1 MSHFIDN
8 QAEESENDLDS
19 DDEPVVKKKKM
30 SKKPRNI
37 DSSDE
42 DDDEE
47 EDDARAKA
55 EMAGFVVDEDE
66 NEEEESDVDDNKSDR
81 SGSVSDD
88 LLDDDLDL
96 VNENTG
102 KHAGG
107 RVEISD
113 DEEDRLKIERE
124 IFENDFEDDRLQRTR
139 RPPRSNSISSRSS
152 YDEEDQF
159 IVHDDDAESRRRRHK
174 RPVRNQAEL
183 QEAQEIFGFESEDVL
198 TEMNEIFADMDEE
211 DGGLESDRHEHTLIG
226 VIEPEELAK
235 HDTEGR
241 KIIFNDVPERFQTR
255 SIPVTKGEDDEL
267 KMEALWIQQRGFELS
282 SVTSTQEGIGFTLV
296 NVGSLSKDE
305 IDRDAPDKIQE
316 ALNFIRNSNFEVP
329 FIAFYRKEHVDSAL
343 ALPDLWTIYE
353 FDEKWLH
360 FRDRK
365 QRLTSLYGRM
375 DKFIRDLS
383 QLDEIIRPISDKN
396 YLDLQNAQNAEE
408 IMDCYEHFQ
417 LYYSN
422 FLTRMVQYE
431 IEQIE
436 DPEQRPPALP
446 KQTPRNDRY
455 WNCVLNG
462 AGNVALRF
470 GLTAE
475 QVAENF
481 EYKRHHCTSE
491 TLTPEEVAAQHLT
504 SALFPNVESVLNA
517 AVYVMSYQLSREP
530 GIRRKIRE
538 IYRNNAKLRA
548 YPTKKGLVEIDENHP
563 MFSRRYITEKPI
575 RELEKTDYLR
585 FDLAKQQNLLNV
597 EIYIDAKD
605 PENDEKSE
613 NDQTPGL
620 ILQEVLA
627 GNYFAV
633 DESTEVSMKWDVY
646 RNKALKECVQV
657 LEKQFARE
665 THEIL
670 LSEAKDCV
678 LREASRYF
686 ESRISPGKYRPTIAY
701 YSNEDGPED
710 IEANNPQVRVIA
722 LAPSAEFSGETTAIA
737 LDHNGMVSDTCP
749 VSFRT
754 RFDQRANGNSANVSL
769 RAFIEMCR
777 AHRPHVIAIA
787 ASDMR
792 ASSLKVDVEKTIEQ
806 AVDDGRRLPEKIPV
820 HIVTAEAAKV
830 YAKSKMSEREF
841 PTYNT
846 LMRLAISVGRCL
858 LDPLVEY
865 AHLCNSDDDFLGIR
879 IHPLQD
885 YVPKGDLRWCYER
898 AFINRVSEVGVDINY
913 CIEFPH
919 TSGVLQ
925 FVCGLGPQK
934 ANHIMQLLKHKN
946 EMLDARSKLVTWCN
960 LGPTIFVNAAGFIRI
975 DVEKVK
981 DRTSDELEQL
991 DGSRV
996 HPETYEWARK
1006 MAIDALEFEE
1016 NNDATSAINEI
1027 IAAPD
1032 RLKDLDLDAFAKE
1045 LDRQGFGNKSITLYD
1060 IRAELN
1066 NQYKDLREPPIPLNG
1081 FDLFKELVPN
1091 YELYQDG
1098 KLVHGRVQ
1106 RIQYRKTAYDPNDPK
1121 TEPRKIGSDYSC
1133 PSCRTLFADKDYL
1146 TQTHMGTEFCRGFG
1160 AGVRVQLD
1168 DGVSGYIHR
1177 SNLSDMP
1184 TSFNDPSDIVR
1195 PGQPIACRVLSFQ
1208 PDRLICELSCKTTD
1222 LQRDENVV
1230 LDSHFDSDQMNKDLK
1245 AKEEKIQK
1253 GTRAKTTFT
1262 KRVISHQSFH
1272 NVTAADAERMLSNM
1286 SQGEAIIR
1294 PSSKSINQ
1302 LTVTW
1307 KVTEGIYQHV
1317 PIIEDKKKHAFD
1329 LGKELR
1335 INNEVFEDLDEI
1347 LARYVT
1353 PLAEYV
1359 REVLNHKYFVDSLA
1373 SEDMN
1378 EIEEQIRL
1386 LKSSQ
1391 PGRIPY
1397 IFTASK
1403 TYPGKFVISYQ
1414 LNRPRHE
1421 YFTATSEGFRFR
1433 QHNFPGLESMINW
1446 FKLHYRDP
1454 IPR

>member
-37 DSSDE
+37 NSSDE

-47 EDDARAKA
+47 EDDARAQA
-55 EMAGFVVDEDE
+55 EMAGFVVDEEE

-107 RVEISD
+107 RD
-113 DEEDRLKIERE
+113 DY
-124 IFENDFEDDRLQRTR
+124 EDDNPQRSR

-159 IVHDDDAESRRRRHK
+159 IVHDDDGDSRRRRHK

-211 DGGLESDRHEHTLIG
+211 EGGMESGRHERTLIG

-255 SIPVTKGEDDEL
+255 SIPVTNGEDDEL
-267 KMEALWIQQRGFELS
+267 KMEALWIQQRGFETS
-282 SVTSTQEGIGFTLV
+282 SVTSMQDGIGFTLV
-296 NVGSLSKDE
+296 NVGSLSKEE

-316 ALNFIRNSNFEVP
+316 ALNFIRNSNYEVP

-365 QRLTSLYGRM
+365 QRLTSLYSRM

-396 YLDLQNAQNAEE
+396 YLDLQSAQSAEE

-431 IEQIE
+431 IEQID

-491 TLTPEEVAAQHLT
+491 TLTPEEVAAEHLT

-548 YPTKKGLVEIDENHP
+548 YPTKKGLVEIDETHP
-563 MFSRRYITEKPI
+563 LFSRRYITEKPI

-605 PENDEKSE
+605 PEEDKKPQHEK
-613 NDQTPGL
+613 TPGL
-620 ILQEVLA
+620 LLTEVLA

-701 YSNEDGPED
+701 YSNEDGAED

-754 RFDQRANGNSANVSL
+754 RFDQRTNGNSVNVSL

-792 ASSLKVDVEKTIEQ
+792 ASSLKFDVEKTIEQ

-830 YAKSKMSEREF
+830 YAKSRMSEREF
-841 PTYNT
+841 PTYNA
-846 LMRLAISVGRCL
+846 LMRMAISVGRCL

-865 AHLCNSDDDFLGIR
+865 AHLCNADDDFLGIR

-885 YVPKGDLRWCYER
+885 SVSKGDLRWCYER
-898 AFINRVSEVGVDINY
+898 AFINRVSEVGVDINH

-934 ANHIMQLLKHKN
+934 ANHIMQLLKHQDGV
-946 EMLDARSKLVTWCN
+946 LDARSKLVTLCN

-975 DVEKVK
+975 DVEKV
-981 DRTSDELEQL
+981 REVTDEYVEQL

-1006 MAIDALEFEE
+1006 MAIDALEVEE
-1016 NNDATSAINEI
+1016 NNDPTSAIDEI

-1066 NQYKDLREPPIPLNG
+1066 NQYKDLREPPIPLDG

-1091 YELYQDG
+1091 YELYQD
-1098 KLVHGRVQ
+1098 VVRHV
-1106 RIQYRKTAYDPNDPK
+1106 
-1121 TEPRKIGSDYSC
+1121 EHFFSD
-1133 PSCRTLFADKDYL
+1133 RDYL

-1160 AGVRVQLD
+1160 TGVRIQLD

-1177 SNLSDMP
+1177 NNLSDMP

-1195 PGQPIACRVLSFQ
+1195 PGQSIACRVLAFQ
-1208 PDRLICELSCKTTD
+1208 ADRMVCDLSCKTTD
-1222 LQRDENVV
+1222 LQREENV
-1230 LDSHFDSDQMNKDLK
+1230 DEDPHFDRSKMDEDLR
-1245 AKEEKIQK
+1245 AKEDKLQK

-1347 LARYVT
+1347 LARYIT

-1373 SEDMN
+1373 SEDMT

-1397 IFTASK
+1397 VFTASK